1 MKPMRLYAASLVCLS
16 LIACGG
22 GGGASPQPDTK
33 PTVSSSAATNL
44 ASLGATAISTDTAT
58 ESFDVLASIGD
69 TWRLSVVKATGAYT
83 LTPNNSL
90 YGLTQETGTLTRS
103 VSGDFVTYALA
114 NKVNLSQDTR
124 TGALVGTMTVGS
136 QTATVSGTPY
146 QVSDATKLA
155 GTYTFMG
162 TTRDKGTGAN
172 SEFYAGQILISSDG
186 TTASFCVGGKVNSA
200 GGCVDVDTTDTKTP
214 EKATINLV
222 KETGTNGGFYKMT
235 AMGSDNQA
243 HDWGNLMVQNGNLG
257 TVLLIDRFGN
267 GDNGTSS
274 TVRVG
279 NFFAVKSQTLAGT
292 ELDGSWKCG
301 TTNGTAT
308 LAINGTTNAVSN
320 PNETPSSWAETLSFN
335 SVNASNGG
343 LLSFPSYVVT
353 TYQNSGS
360 LILPLSASLMAI
372 ENQSVKGISLCSK
385 Q

>member
-1 MKPMRLYAASLVCLS
+1 MKPMRLYAASLVCSVLV
-16 LIACGG
+16 ACGG
-22 GGGASPQPDTK
+22 GGGSSPQTDTK
-33 PTVSSSAATNL
+33 PTVSSSAASNL
-44 ASLGATAISTDTAT
+44 ATLGAAAISTDTAT
-58 ESFDVLASIGD
+58 ESFDVVASIGD

-90 YGLTQETGTLTRS
+90 YGLTQETGTLTRT

-146 QVSDATKLA
+146 QVSDASKLA

-162 TTRDKGTGAN
+162 TTRDKGTSAGP
-172 SEFYAGQILISSDG
+172 EFYAGQILISSNG
-186 TTASFCVGGKVNSA
+186 TTATFCVGGKVDSS
-200 GGCVDVDTTDTKTP
+200 GSCIDVDTTDNKTP
-214 EKATINLV
+214 EKATINLA
-222 KETGTNGGFYKMT
+222 KNTSTNGGFYKMT
-235 AMGSDNQA
+235 MVGSDNQT

-267 GDNGTSS
+267 GDNGVSP

-279 NFFAVKSQTLAGT
+279 NFYAVKAQTLAGT

-301 TTNGTAT
+301 TGNGVAT

-335 SVNASNGG
+335 SVNSSNGG

-353 TYQNSGS
+353 TYQNSGT
-360 LILPLSASLMAI
+360 LALPLSASLMAI
-372 ENQSVKGISLCSK
+372 ENQSTKGISVCSK

>member
-1 MKPMRLYAASLVCLS
+1 MKPMRLYAASLVCSVLA
-16 LIACGG
+16 ACGG
-22 GGGASPQPDTK
+22 GGGSSPQTDAK
-33 PTVSSSAATNL
+33 PTVSSSAASNL
-44 ASLGATAISTDTAT
+44 ATLGAAAISTDTTT

-90 YGLTQETGTLTRS
+90 YALTQETGTLTRT
-103 VSGDFVTYALA
+103 VSGDFVTYTLA

-136 QTATVSGTPY
+136 QAATVSGTPY

-162 TTRDKGTGAN
+162 TTRDKGTSAGP
-172 SEFYAGQILISSDG
+172 EFYAGQILISSNG
-186 TTASFCVGGKVNSA
+186 ATATFCVGGKVDSTGN
-200 GGCVDVDTTDTKTP
+200 CIDVDTTDSKTP

-222 KETGTNGGFYKMT
+222 KNTSSNGGFYKMT
-235 AMGSDNQA
+235 VLGSDNQA

-267 GDNGTSS
+267 GNNGTSS

-279 NFFAVKSQTLAGT
+279 NFFAVKAQALAGT
-292 ELDGSWKCG
+292 ELDGSWTCG
-301 TTNGTAT
+301 TGNGTAT

-320 PNETPSSWAETLSFN
+320 PNETPSSWTEKLSFN
-335 SVNASNGG
+335 SVNSSNGG
-343 LLSFPSYVVT
+343 LLSFPGYVVT
-353 TYQNSGS
+353 TFQNSGS
-360 LILPLSASLMAI
+360 LILPLSASLSVV
-372 ENQSVKGISLCSK
+372 ENQSKKGISICSK
-385 Q
+385 K

>member
-1 MKPMRLYAASLVCLS
+1 MKPMRLYAASLVCLN
-16 LIACGG
+16 LVACGG
-22 GGGASPQPDTK
+22 GSGSSPQPNTK

-44 ASLGATAISTDTAT
+44 ASLGATAISADSAT
-58 ESFDVLASIGD
+58 ESFDLVASIGD

-90 YGLTQETGTLTRS
+90 YGLTQETGTLART
-103 VSGDFVTYALA
+103 VAGDLVNYVLA

-162 TTRDKGTGAN
+162 TTRDKGTSA
-172 SEFYAGQILISSDG
+172 SPEFFAGQILISSDG
-186 TTASFCVGGKVNSA
+186 ATATFCVGGKVDSA
-200 GGCVDVDTTDTKTP
+200 GGCLDVDTTDTNTP
-214 EKATINLV
+214 QKATINLV

-235 AMGSDNQA
+235 AVGSDNQA

-279 NFFAVKSQTLAGT
+279 NFYAVKAQTLAGT

-301 TTNGTAT
+301 TGNGTAT

-320 PNETPSSWAETLSFN
+320 PNETPSSWNEALSFN
-335 SVNASNGG
+335 SVNSSNGG
-343 LLSFPSYVVT
+343 LVSFPSYVVT

-372 ENQSVKGISLCSK
+372 ENQSVNGISLCSK

>member
-1 MKPMRLYAASLVCLS
+1 M
-16 LIACGG
+16 
-22 GGGASPQPDTK
+22 GASE
-33 PTVSSSAATNL
+33 
-44 ASLGATAISTDTAT
+44 ISTDTTT

-90 YGLTQETGTLTRS
+90 YGLTQETGTLNRT

-114 NKVNLSQDTR
+114 KKVNLSQDTR
-124 TGALVGTMTVGS
+124 TGALVGSMTVGS

-155 GTYTFMG
+155 GTYSFMG
-162 TTRDKGTGAN
+162 TTRDKGTSAN
-172 SEFYAGQILISSDG
+172 SEFFAGQILISNDG
-186 TTASFCVGGKVNSA
+186 TTATFCVGGKVDSA
-200 GGCVDVDTTDTKTP
+200 GGCVDVDTTDAATP
-214 EKATINLV
+214 QKATISLA
-222 KETGTNGGFYKMT
+222 KETGTNGGFYKLT

-279 NFFAVKSQTLAGT
+279 NFYAVKAQTLAGT
-292 ELDGSWKCG
+292 ELDGSWKCD
-301 TTNGTAT
+301 TSNGVAT
-308 LAINGTTNAVSN
+308 LAINGTTNTVSN

-335 SVNASNGG
+335 SVNSSNGG

-353 TYQNSGS
+353 TYQNRGT
-360 LILPLSASLMAI
+360 LILPMSASLMAI

>member
-1 MKPMRLYAASLVCLS
+1 MKPMRLYAASLFCSVLV
-16 LIACGG
+16 ACGG
-22 GGGASPQPDTK
+22 GGGSSPQPDTK
-33 PTVSSSAATNL
+33 PTVSTSAATNL

-90 YGLTQETGTLTRS
+90 YGLTQETGTLTRI
-103 VSGDFVTYALA
+103 VSGDFVTYALV

-124 TGALVGTMTVGS
+124 TGALVGSMTVGS

-146 QVSDATKLA
+146 QVSDASKLA

-162 TTRDKGTGAN
+162 TTRDKGTSA
-172 SEFYAGQILISSDG
+172 SPEFFAGQILISNNG
-186 TTASFCVGGKVNSA
+186 ATATFCVGGKVDSA
-200 GGCVDVDTTDTKTP
+200 EGCVDVDTTDNKTP
-214 EKATINLV
+214 EKATITLAKN
-222 KETGTNGGFYKMT
+222 TSTNGGFYKMT
-235 AMGSDNQA
+235 VVGSDNQI

-267 GDNGTSS
+267 GNNGTSS

-279 NFFAVKSQTLAGT
+279 NFYAVKSQTLAGT

-301 TTNGTAT
+301 TANGVAT
-308 LAINGTTNAVSN
+308 LAINGTTNVVSN
-320 PNETPSSWAETLSFN
+320 PNETPSSWTETLSFN
-335 SVNASNGG
+335 SVNSSNGG
-343 LLSFPSYVVT
+343 LLSFPNYVVT
-353 TYQNSGS
+353 NYQGSGS

-372 ENQSVKGISLCSK
+372 ENQRVKGISLCSK